1 MKGNDWMNEAWYA
14 EKLNDRLYP
23 KELVLGETL
32 RRNAQ
37 RFPQRPAVVYQDRS
51 RTYRELNTR
60 VNRLANSML
69 KLGIRKG
76 DVIGIFSHNSD
87 HYVETGYAIAKT
99 GCIFIP
105 INFRLVGPEV
115 EYILNFNEA
124 AAVFVDFPVLE
135 VILSI
140 RSSLKAKHIIVMR
153 PQGPLPDGVVSFD
166 DLIASGSE
174 AEPDVDVWE
183 GDFVGLAQTGGT
195 TGRPKGVMFT
205 HRVACSIIY
214 QVCYT
219 HNYLETDRG
228 LHAMPSYSSA
238 GIAYDWGA
246 TPFHGG
252 TIHIATLPPFD
263 PVGILEIIHKEKIN
277 HLTLTPIMLEFLI
290 AFLDASPG
298 KYDMSSVR
306 TLISVGA
313 PTSVRVREAAVK
325 HFGQTVYVEYSAT
338 EMGVATMLKPDEVLK
353 YPESCGRQ
361 ALGQEIRIIDD
372 KGRELPRG
380 QIGEIAVAGI
390 MATAG
395 YNKNPDATRQALHGR
410 FLGIG
415 DMAYMDEAGY
425 VYIVD
430 RKSDMIISGGMNIYP
445 AEIEVVMIGNSKIAE
460 VAVIGVPDEQWGENV
475 KAIVRITPGQT
486 TTEEEIIEWCRGK
499 MAGYRIPKSVDFI
512 DDFPRTAAGKVQ
524 KSVLRKK
531 YWGGWP

>member
-1 MKGNDWMNEAWYA
+1 
-14 EKLNDRLYP
+14 
-23 KELVLGETL
+23 
-32 RRNAQ
+32 
-37 RFPQRPAVVYQDRS
+37 
-51 RTYRELNTR
+51 
-60 VNRLANSML
+60 
-69 KLGIRKG
+69 
-76 DVIGIFSHNSD
+76 
-87 HYVETGYAIAKT
+87 
-99 GCIFIP
+99 
-105 INFRLVGPEV
+105 
-115 EYILNFNEA
+115 
-124 AAVFVDFPVLE
+124 
-135 VILSI
+135 
-140 RSSLKAKHIIVMR
+140 
-153 PQGPLPDGVVSFD
+153 
-166 DLIASGSE
+166 
-174 AEPDVDVWE
+174 
-183 GDFVGLAQTGGT
+183 
-195 TGRPKGVMFT
+195 
-205 HRVACSIIY
+205 
-214 QVCYT
+214 
-219 HNYLETDRG
+219 LETDRG